1 MSRNIGGDVND
12 KSYRYKMPRLITK
25 VEGRG
30 NGIKTRLVNMAD
42 VGKAL
47 HRNPACTLSKIL
59 LFIFANF
66 LNLFFFNYFKNRS
79 N

>member
-12 KSYRYKMPRLITK
+12 KSYRYKMPRLVTK

-47 HRNPACTLSKIL
+47 HRNPACTKIIKNIFPYFFRIL
-59 LFIFANF
+59 IFIFPFF
-66 LNLFFFNYFKNRS
+66 L
-79 N
+79 